1 MSNMAQQIVCE
12 HMTHHVE
19 VAEVAAGIEEEE
31 AKFKTPVG

>member
-1 MSNMAQQIVCE
+1 MSNIAQQIVCE
-12 HMTHHVE
+12 HMKHHEE